1 MYFFIKKLDKLIIM
15 FIFDR
20 PFSHKIMSPR
30 TPQQLEEI
38 RKDRK
43 QAIMNT
49 ALEEFASHGYDGTSI
64 SMIAKKTGV
73 SKGLMYNYFK
83 SKEDLL
89 ASIMAVG
96 FEEMLPLIDPN
107 KDGVLTKKEF
117 IYLIDE
123 SFRLMKEKI
132 SFYRLYFSLIMQP
145 SVSKLFAKELNRIAE
160 PFIKLFVDYFE
171 KKGSKD
177 PLLEAIMVGAL
188 LDGIGF
194 NYAFN
199 ADTYP
204 LDAVVEL
211 MKKKFV

>member
-1 MYFFIKKLDKLIIM
+1 
-15 FIFDR
+15 
-20 PFSHKIMSPR
+20 MSPR
-30 TPQQLEEI
+30 TQKQLEEI
-38 RKDRK
+38 RKGRK
-43 QAIMNT
+43 QAIMDT
-49 ALEEFASHGYDGTSI
+49 ALEEFASHGYKSTSI
-64 SMIAKKTGV
+64 SMIAKKAGV
-73 SKGLMYNYFK
+73 SKGLMYNYFE

-89 ASIMAVG
+89 TSIMSIG
-96 FEEMLPLIDPN
+96 FEEMLPLIDTN
-107 KDGVLTKKEF
+107 HDGVLTKDEF

-145 SVSKLFAKELNRIAE
+145 AVSGLFAEKLNQVAE

-171 KKGSKD
+171 KKGSKN
-177 PLLEAIMVGAL
+177 PMLEAVMVGAL

-204 LDAVVEL
+204 LDEVIEL
-211 MKKKFV
+211 VKEKFV